1 VPHLTEHASELAATI
16 GDIAQQGRAI
26 LAADESAPS
35 IKKRFE
41 AIDVEFTEEARR
53 IWRGLLVT
61 TEGLGQ
67 YISGVILF
75 EETLGQ

>member
-1 VPHLTEHASELAATI
+1 VPHLTEY
-16 GDIAQQGRAI
+16 
-26 LAADESAPS
+26 APS

-53 IWRGLLVT
+53 IWRSLLAT
-61 TEGLGQ
+61 TEALGQ